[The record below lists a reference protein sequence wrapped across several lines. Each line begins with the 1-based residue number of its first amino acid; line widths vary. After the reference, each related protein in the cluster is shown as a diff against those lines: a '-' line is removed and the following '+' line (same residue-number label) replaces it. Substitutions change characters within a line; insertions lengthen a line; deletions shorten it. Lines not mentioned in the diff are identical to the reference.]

1 MTGSSTPI
9 RAAQT
14 TVLAVRLGTHRYAF
28 PIEAVEEVLP
38 ALPID
43 AVPECPDFVLGV
55 VFVRGRSI
63 PVLDAAERLGF
74 KGHKR
79 PDEPPIVCVRVGGR
93 LVGVEVDET
102 IDLMEIRLDPVLAAD
117 GSGSREGVLSGLV
130 ECDGQVIRI
139 LNLDKLIAEEVWSA
153 CP

>member
-1 MTGSSTPI
+1 MTGSRTPI
-9 RAAQT
+9 RAAKT
-14 TVLAVRLGTHRYAF
+14 TVLAVRLGTDLYAF

-38 ALPID
+38 ALPVD
-43 AVPECPDFVLGV
+43 AVPECPDFVRGV
-55 VFVRGRSI
+55 VFVRGRLI
-63 PVLDAAERLGF
+63 PVLDAAKRLGF
-74 KGHKR
+74 KGHER

-93 LVGVEVDET
+93 LAGVEVDET
-102 IDLMEIRLDPVLAAD
+102 IDLMEIRLDPALAAD
-117 GSGSREGVLSGLV
+117 GIGSREGVLSGLV